1 MRNLHTLTALLN
13 TTLTVTLRPRL
24 DGTAPADKKDDK
36 TPDKGSGKREMTR
49 EQWEAQRRTELADA
63 SLENVVKQL
72 IKVEADNY
80 ELRRQQAP
88 DGGLVLDGEQRKRW
102 EAFEKLGK
110 PEDIAKAIEQGK
122 KDREAVEKKEKADAL
137 ASVATAAK
145 WDAETFA
152 SLNDM
157 TPGLEWRVQEVG
169 KGDDK
174 IQQAQVKVGD
184 EWKDADTFAEE
195 RWKKFL
201 PVLQTADGNDLDPQT
216 PTPRTEVKTPTGGAG
231 GGKSRGYSVEDAEKR
246 LEDSGQYRM

>member
-1 MRNLHTLTALLN
+1 MRNLHTLTALLI
-13 TTLTVTLRPRL
+13 TIPTLRPRL
-24 DGTAPADKKDDK
+24 DGTTPDKKDDK
-36 TPDKGSGKREMTR
+36 PADKGSGKREMTA
-49 EQWEAQRRTELADA
+49 EQWEAQRRTELAKETLDA
-63 SLENVVKQL
+63 MTNRV
-72 IKVEADNY
+72 IKLEADNHA
-80 ELRRQQAP
+80 LRQRQAP
-88 DGGLVLDGEQRKRW
+88 DGGIVLDGEQRKRW

-110 PEDIAKAIEQGK
+110 PEDVAKAIEQGK
-122 KDREAVEKKEKADAL
+122 KDRETVEKKEKADAL

-201 PVLQTADGNDLDPQT
+201 PVLKTDDADEGTNTT
-216 PTPRTEVKTPTGGAG
+216 PPATREPKVPTGGSS
-231 GGKSRGYSVEDAEKR
+231 GGKGRAPSVEDAEKR